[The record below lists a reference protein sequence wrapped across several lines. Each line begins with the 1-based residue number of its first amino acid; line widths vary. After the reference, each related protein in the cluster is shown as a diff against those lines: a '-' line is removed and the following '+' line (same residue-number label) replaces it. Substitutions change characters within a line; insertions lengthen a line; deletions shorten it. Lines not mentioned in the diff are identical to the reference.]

1 MKHIKKIIHTK
12 GDPPMNSSNKKLLII
27 SAILLAL
34 AVSLVFIGG
43 CSPKEITVGEGSS
56 EISLPEAPTDTD
68 TDNSSTPDGI
78 DSSHEGT
85 VTERPYYSPSPD
97 EILTAPIDDH
107 YLRDIK
113 DIYRWE
119 VFDKGGKIVEEYVNS
134 YEFATRNYSA
144 PISDEVV
151 TQLVKRGLS
160 EEKAKSMTE
169 GEYQTHI
176 GNLPMDG
183 WYVSIL
189 EKYGLTEED
198 YKDWKNIDAKN
209 FRHSKEFKKFTY
221 EYSGKDRQYT
231 DEQLEKFN
239 SFGITAAHLHTL
251 SNKSVFPEDLMKMTK
266 EEVWEIL
273 NSTGE

>member
-1 MKHIKKIIHTK
+1 
-12 GDPPMNSSNKKLLII
+12 MNSSNKKLLII

-56 EISLPEAPTDTD
+56 EISLPEAPSDTD

-78 DSSHEGT
+78 DSSHDGT
-85 VTERPYYSPSPD
+85 ATERPYYSPSPD

-221 EYSGKDRQYT
+221 EYSGKDRLYT
-231 DEQLEKFN
+231 DEQLEQLN
-239 SFGITAAHLHTL
+239 ATGITLSQYKTL
-251 SNKSVFPEDLMKMTK
+251 MNMSFDFEEIIKMTSQ
-266 EEVWEIL
+266 EIEAY
-273 NSTGE
+273 TAQW